1 MGLALLIAFFAVLM
15 IAILAAVV
23 RFALRQKQQPP
34 VEQYL
39 ESKGDQKRKAA
50 LQNSERKL
58 MQLSE

>member
-50 LQNSERKL
+50 L
-58 MQLSE
+58 